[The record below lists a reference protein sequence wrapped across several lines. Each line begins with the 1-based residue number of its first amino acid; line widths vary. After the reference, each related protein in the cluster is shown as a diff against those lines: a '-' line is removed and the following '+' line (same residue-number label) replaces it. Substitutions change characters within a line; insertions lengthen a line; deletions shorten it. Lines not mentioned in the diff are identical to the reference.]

1 MKKVLL
7 IISII
12 IFYLLGLAVLA
23 FYMYLELAPRVN
35 MDERDR
41 IILLFL
47 LALFCYLGTILL
59 SKFLKNNKPMKIY
72 LYGIFIIYIITL
84 IQLTLFDS
92 DYGRS
97 GLNIF
102 DWSKENLEVY
112 LENNNLIPFK
122 TISLYISRQDRVAII
137 NLLGNLIAFAP
148 MGIFLPLLFKKQTKL
163 QNFILTN
170 IAIILA
176 IESLQFLS
184 LSGHFDIDD
193 LILNLLGALIIYGLF
208 KVKKVNKIINKI
220 ILK

>member
-7 IISII
+7 IISSI
-12 IFYLLGLAVLA
+12 IFYLLGLAVLV
-23 FYMYLELAPRVN
+23 FYMYLELAPRVG
-35 MDERDR
+35 MDEIDR

>member
-7 IISII
+7 IISSI

-23 FYMYLELAPRVN
+23 FYMYLELAPRVG
-35 MDERDR
+35 MDEIDR

-47 LALFCYLGTILL
+47 LALFCYLGSILL

-72 LYGIFIIYIITL
+72 LYAIFIIYIITL

-148 MGIFLPLLFKKQTKL
+148 MGIFLPLLFKKQNKL
-163 QNFILTN
+163 KNFILTN